1 MSTGGSSASLLI
13 FLLPVLL
20 IGFMIF
26 SQRRRQREV
35 QSLQTSLAVGDEIC
49 TTSGIFG
56 TVTRIEGTVVDL
68 EIASGVTIRV
78 DRRAIGSKVGPIAAP
93 LDDADAGTDAGP
105 DAPDASDRTE

>member
-1 MSTGGSSASLLI
+1 MSSGGSSASLLI

-56 TVTRIEGTVVDL
+56 TVTGIDGTVVDL
-68 EIASGVTIRV
+68 EIAAGVTIRV
-78 DRRAIGSKVGPIAAP
+78 DRRAIGSKVSPIAAP
-93 LDDADAGTDAGP
+93 LLDSEARA
-105 DAPDASDRTE
+105 DAPDASDASDSTE